1 MVKWVH
7 LRGDT
12 LYQSKCLICLEGKVS
27 ITLQSVRSQIDLK
40 KAKIV
45 KHFELNVLAA
55 ALFMA
60 QTMGLTKFFFCYLLE
75 IDFEIDFVLP

>member
-1 MVKWVH
+1 MTKN
-7 LRGDT
+7 
-12 LYQSKCLICLEGKVS
+12 QSKCLICLEGKVS

-60 QTMGLTKFFFCYLLE
+60 QTMGMTKLFLLYS
-75 IDFEIDFVLP
+75 